1 MTDTF
6 KPTALQPFE
15 EETIARLAVAYS
27 GVERVLRE
35 ELLPGR
41 YLSKAMTDL
50 ESSAMFANKGIT
62 HTAP

>member
-6 KPTALQPFE
+6 KPTAPEHFE
-15 EETIARLAVAYS
+15 EDAIARLAVAYS
-27 GVERVLRE
+27 RVECVLRE